1 MDVAGRMSR
10 VRDNQTM
17 TMSPAPARDRLLRL
31 DHTAMRTHNL
41 GLVLRA
47 VRTDPGVSRAEI
59 AATTGLTKAAVGI
72 LVAELIASSL
82 LEEREP
88 ATHLRGRP
96 AGRLYID
103 GAHLLGLAVEVN
115 LHNTGLLVRLTARD
129 LDGTEVYVGETETIR
144 RDVESAVAL
153 ISDLVSRATKHTI
166 KTDRRLIGL
175 EIAVPAL
182 VDRTGQV
189 VINAPGL
196 GWREVHLQQA
206 LREALPEIR
215 LPIGINN
222 LATYSAIAEAE
233 GAYRDTGNLVHLEL
247 GTGIGAG
254 IVVDH
259 QLLRGRA
266 GVVGI
271 IGHVQLDP
279 KGPPCTCGRTGCF
292 EAFAGLSALL
302 TIASERCGRPMS
314 NVEDVSAALRAGE
327 LTTLDL
333 EPVTFAVGAGTAILI
348 NLLGPDLLVLG
359 GYMSDLAEWLLTPVI
374 DVARER
380 VLAPDLGGTRIDLS
394 PFGHG
399 SVLLGASS
407 TIVSRVLADPTLAMG
422 SAV

>member
-1 MDVAGRMSR
+1 
-10 VRDNQTM
+10 M
-17 TMSPAPARDRLLRL
+17 TISPAPHRDRLLRL

-47 VRTDPGVSRAEI
+47 VRARPGVSRAEI

-72 LVAELIASSL
+72 LVGELMASSL
-82 LEEREP
+82 ITEREP
-88 ATHLRGRP
+88 AAHLRGRP
-96 AGRLYID
+96 AARLYID

-115 LHNTGLLVRLTARD
+115 LHGAGLLVRLTARD
-129 LDGTEVYVGETETIR
+129 LDGTEVFVGEMETVR
-144 RDVESAVAL
+144 HDVDSAVAL
-153 ISDLVSRATKHTI
+153 VSDLVSRATELAV
-166 KTDRRLIGL
+166 KTGRKLIGL
-175 EIAVPAL
+175 ELAVPAL
-182 VDRTGQV
+182 VDKAGQV

-206 LREALPEIR
+206 LRESMPEVA

-233 GAYRDTGNLVHLEL
+233 DAYRDTGNLVHLEL

-279 KGPPCTCGRTGCF
+279 AGPTCTCGRTGCF

-302 TIASERCGRPMS
+302 ATASGRCGRTLS
-314 NVEDVSAALRAGE
+314 RVEDVRAALLTSE
-327 LTTLDL
+327 LTAADL
-333 EPVTFAVGAGTAILI
+333 EPVSFAIGAGTAILI
-348 NLLGPDLLVLG
+348 NLLGPDVLVLG
-359 GYMSDLAEWLLTPVI
+359 GYMSDLAEWLLPPVVDI
-374 DVARER
+374 ARKR
-380 VLAPDLGGTRIDLS
+380 VLVPDLGGTRIDLS
-394 PFGHG
+394 PFGHE
-399 SVLLGASS
+399 SVLLGATSR
-407 TIVSRVLADPTLAMG
+407 IASRVLSDPTLVMNADL
-422 SAV
+422 